1 MQLNAKMSAPE
12 ARALEIHRE
21 QWRIPWEKAGPR
33 ALGKA
38 LIGKRYREAEG
49 RNKR

>member
-1 MQLNAKMSAPE
+1 MSVPGV
-12 ARALEIHRE
+12 RALEIHRDP
-21 QWRIPWEKAGPR
+21 WWIPWEKAGPR
-33 ALGKA
+33 AVGKA